1 MSACKKCRAG
11 PMSVHILCTGLCQ
24 ACQSELEWKRG
35 PYIAQQ
41 QKQAR
46 ARMAYLKKAEKYID
60 KKWKKKWYD
69 FFHKLNLIRLF

>member
-11 PMSVHILCTGLCQ
+11 PMSVHILSSGLCQ

-41 QKQAR
+41 QKEAR
-46 ARMAYLKKAEKYID
+46 ARMAYLKKAEKYIA
-60 KKWKKKWYD
+60 KKWKDKYGDDSVENVREYK
-69 FFHKLNLIRLF
+69 